1 MAERR
6 TVRWTSG
13 TDRRLLVELASDAP
27 ECIDT
32 HCHLDS
38 LFQRRGGPRYRTLSE
53 YKEQVGGFSHFQGCI
68 AVFEDPRRWSN
79 TSRWTSIIDEPDVWA
94 AFGCHPHRA
103 DYFNNESHRLL
114 DDIVR
119 LGQSVKAV
127 GEIGLD
133 YSRNNHVARAVQKQ
147 VFSQQLELAVKLGAP
162 VVLHIREAER
172 DAHEIIRR
180 CVPRGHIMHRHCV
193 TGDVQVQQMYIDDY
207 PNCYIGFTGLITNP
221 NAVSARRAVSD
232 LPLERMLLE
241 TDAPHFV
248 PHTLRGAW
256 RFSHPGMVWCV
267 ANEISCIKSVTVNRV
282 VNQTTYNARRVYD
295 LPL

>member
-1 MAERR
+1 M
-6 TVRWTSG
+6 RWTSDS
-13 TDRRLLVELASDAP
+13 DRRLLVELESEAQG
-27 ECIDT
+27 CIDT
-32 HCHLDS
+32 HCHLDT
-38 LFQRRGGPRYRTLSE
+38 LFRRSGGPRCRTLSE
-53 YKEQVGGFSHFQGCI
+53 YKEQVGGFSRFQGCI
-68 AVFEDPRRWSN
+68 AVFDDPRSWLNS
-79 TSRWTSIIDEPDVWA
+79 SRWASVIDEPDVWA

-103 DYFNNESHRLL
+103 DYYDSESHHLL

-119 LGQSVKAV
+119 LDRSVKAV

-133 YSRNNHVARAVQKQ
+133 YSRNNHVDRIVQKQ
-147 VFSQQLELAVKLGAP
+147 VFTQQLELAVKLGAP
-162 VVLHIREAER
+162 IVLHIREAER

-193 TGDVQVQQMYIDDY
+193 TGDVQVQQMYMDDY
-207 PNCYIGFTGLITNP
+207 PNYYIGFTGLITNP
-221 NAVSARRAVSD
+221 NAVNARRAAND

-256 RFSHPGMVWCV
+256 RFSHPGMVWYV
-267 ANEISCIKSVTVNRV
+267 AGEIANIKGVTVNRV